1 MAGKRKAYVRMQ
13 CTACKRFNYFI
24 HSSKR
29 KTDAG
34 KKLEMKKHCSSCKKH
49 TNHKEAK

>member
-1 MAGKRKAYVRMQ
+1 MAGKRKAYVKMQ
-13 CTACKRFNYFI
+13 CTVCKRFNYFI

-34 KKLEMKKHCSSCKKH
+34 EKLEMKKHCKHCKKH